1 MPSQLWAETDCE
13 MVERRPEGEGE
24 LATEDPE
31 EQQHAEHQSSP
42 SPRQWQV
49 SPNYILLG
57 LALNQNSTEFCGNPI
72 SSPAT
77 HAAPVMATMKHKTV
91 SSSQSSK
98 FR

>member
-49 SPNYILLG
+49 SPNFMLLVLNRTAMNFVVILYPPQLHM
-57 LALNQNSTEFCGNPI
+57 QR
-72 SSPAT
+72 
-77 HAAPVMATMKHKTV
+77 
-91 SSSQSSK
+91 Q
-98 FR
+98 